1 MPGQA
6 QLVTQCHQIVEAVS
20 RADQREGD
28 VIAAQLMD
36 HDVRGPHHDVDSVL
50 RAHDTDVRREET
62 AAPAQLGTGLAAP
75 QMLWI
80 RAGADHRDVSRGL
93 AAAGDGDVPVGVV
106 GGDHLVRGT
115 VRPALQRPQSP
126 VREPGA
132 ARETRLEEL
141 GGQVM
146 VIENEPGAVNGPQ
159 GQRDRPEDVGRIAGL
174 HRREPSGSSRPERQ
188 PGRREERVGV
198 LSDEAELAAARRV
211 GPVLVQLH
219 TVDDLIGG
227 VAFALGAHDRDLVAV
242 GDERL
247 ALQPHTPVEGHRQVL
262 DDDEDAGHQP
272 IPS

>member
-6 QLVTQCHQIVEAVS
+6 QLVAQCHQVGEAVS

-28 VIAAQLMD
+28 VIAAQLID
-36 HDVRGPHHDVDSVL
+36 HDARGPHHDVDSVL
-50 RAHDTDVRREET
+50 RAHDTDVRGEET

-80 RAGADHRDVSRGL
+80 RARADHRDISGRL
-93 AAAGDGDVPVGVV
+93 TAARNGDVPVGVV
-106 GGDHLVRGT
+106 GGDHMVRGP
-115 VRPALQRPQSP
+115 VRPALQRPQAP
-126 VREPGA
+126 VRQPGA

-141 GGQVM
+141 RGQVM
-146 VIENEPGAVNGPQ
+146 MIENEPGAINGPQ

-174 HRREPSGSSRPERQ
+174 HRREPSRSSCPECQ
-188 PGRREERVGV
+188 PGGPEERVGV

-211 GPVLVQLH
+211 GPVLVQLY

-227 VAFALGAHDRDLVAV
+227 VALALGAHDRDLIAV

-247 ALQPHTPVEGHRQVL
+247 ALQPHAPVEGHRQVL
-262 DDDEDAGHQP
+262 DDNEDAGHQP